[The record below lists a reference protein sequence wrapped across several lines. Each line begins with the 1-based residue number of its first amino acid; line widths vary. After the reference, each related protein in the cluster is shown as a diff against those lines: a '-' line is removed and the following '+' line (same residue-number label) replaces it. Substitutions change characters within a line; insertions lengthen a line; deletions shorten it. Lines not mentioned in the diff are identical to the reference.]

1 MATLDEVYEKLNKIE
16 SKLDALEPTLN
27 TVEKLQE
34 SGIIGM
40 LDGFAE
46 EFDNIFNYATKM
58 EIFDMITMAIRVLEP
73 LTKMMKKG
81 DIEKLLSL
89 LDKVEIDKLVPLL
102 EAVASCAPKAEEVMS
117 VSSRRKK
124 KMGLMELMNTVRSPE
139 MSALLSMAKE
149 LSGCMMENSK
159 KTQK

>member
-16 SKLDALEPTLN
+16 NKLDALEPTLN
-27 TVEKLQE
+27 TIEKLQE

-58 EIFDMITMAIRVLEP
+58 EIFDMITMAIRILEP

-124 KMGLMELMNTVRSPE
+124 KVGLMELMNTVRSPE
-139 MSALLSMAKE
+139 MGALLSMAKE

-159 KTQK
+159 KAQK

>member
-16 SKLDALEPTLN
+16 NKLDALEPTLN
-27 TVEKLQE
+27 TIEKLQE

-58 EIFDMITMAIRVLEP
+58 EIFDMITMAVRVLEP

-89 LDKVEIDKLVPLL
+89 LDKAEIDKLAPLL
-102 EAVASCAPKAEEVMS
+102 EAIVSCAPKAKEVIS
-117 VSSRRKK
+117 ISSRREKK
-124 KMGLMELMNTVRSPE
+124 VGLTELMDIVRSPE
-139 MSALLSMAKE
+139 MGALLYTAKE
-149 LSGCMMENSK
+149 LSGCVMENNK
-159 KTQK
+159 KIQK

>member
-1 MATLDEVYEKLNKIE
+1 MATLDEIYEKLNKIE

-27 TVEKLQE
+27 TIEKLQE

-58 EIFDMITMAIRVLEP
+58 EVFDMITMAVRVIEP

-81 DIEKLLSL
+81 DIEKLLSV
-89 LDKVEIDKLVPLL
+89 LDKVEIDKLIPML
-102 EAVASCAPKAEEVMS
+102 EALAACAPKADEVMK

-124 KMGLMELMNTVRSPE
+124 KIGLMELMNTVRSPE
-139 MSALLSMAKE
+139 MGALLSLARE

>member
-16 SKLDALEPTLN
+16 NKLDALEPTLN
-27 TVEKLQE
+27 TIEKLQE

-58 EIFDMITMAIRVLEP
+58 EIFDMITMAIRILEP

-102 EAVASCAPKAEEVMS
+102 EAVASCAPKAEEVMG

-124 KMGLMELMNTVRSPE
+124 KVGLMELMNTVRSPE
-139 MSALLSMAKE
+139 MGALLSMAKE

-159 KTQK
+159 KAQK

>member
-1 MATLDEVYEKLNKIE
+1 MATLDEIYEKLNKIE
-16 SKLDALEPTLN
+16 NKLDALEPTLN
-27 TVEKLQE
+27 TIEKLQE

-89 LDKVEIDKLVPLL
+89 LDKVEIDKFVPLL

-124 KMGLMELMNTVRSPE
+124 KVGLMELMNTVRSPE
-139 MSALLSMAKE
+139 MGALLSMAKE

-159 KTQK
+159 KAQK